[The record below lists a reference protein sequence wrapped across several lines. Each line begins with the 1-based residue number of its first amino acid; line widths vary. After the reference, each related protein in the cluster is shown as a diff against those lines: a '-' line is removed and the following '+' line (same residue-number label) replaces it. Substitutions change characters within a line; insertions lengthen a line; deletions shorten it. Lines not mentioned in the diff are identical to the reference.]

1 MIQMDKNLLQPKY
14 ITISDI
20 LWLHN
25 FKEADTQI
33 KHNYELHVS
42 LWKV

>member
-1 MIQMDKNLLQPKY
+1 MIQMDKNLLQPKC

-20 LWLHN
+20 LRLHN

-33 KHNYELHVS
+33 KHNDALHVS